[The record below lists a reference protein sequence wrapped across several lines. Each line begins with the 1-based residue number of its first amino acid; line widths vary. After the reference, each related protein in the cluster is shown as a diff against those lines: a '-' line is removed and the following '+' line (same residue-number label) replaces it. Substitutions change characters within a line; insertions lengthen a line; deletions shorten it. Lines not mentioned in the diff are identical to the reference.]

1 MKKLFYLAAVLPL
14 AFSCS
19 CDEKPEIA
27 ETGMELRAEIPAYV
41 GAMGTRLYISPDLH
55 TYHWISG
62 DQIGIYYQSA
72 TMKASAEFTLL
83 SGVDQSVGNF
93 YNEAFSLKPGA
104 SYYAFYPY
112 SYSATVDACPI
123 SYDGQVQTQN
133 GSTAHVERLNYMRAP
148 LTTDADGKGR
158 VDFQNLNTLIQLVIK
173 APEADTYQS
182 LSIAS
187 DGQPFITAGTASMI
201 TGEIAATATA
211 PSISLSLGSG
221 VALQKSQE
229 FTAYLVTAPV
239 DMSQSAWTVSLT
251 NKQGKSTL
259 FTVEGKELLAGK
271 YYTYTLAKEENTE
284 GDSHS
289 TMPGLNGGG
298 TAVGEPGGNG
308 TGTLIPGIEHHDDGT
323 TPEGNGNGTGTL
335 NPGNNHEG

>member
-1 MKKLFYLAAVLPL
+1 MKNFVFIAALLPL
-14 AFSCS
+14 TVSCS
-19 CDEKPEIA
+19 SDEKPEVTMA
-27 ETGMELRAEIPAYV
+27 GMELQAEIPAYI
-41 GAMGTRLYISPDLH
+41 GEMGTRLSISPDLH
-55 TYHWISG
+55 TYRWNSG

-83 SGVDQSVGNF
+83 SGDNQPIGNF
-93 YNEAFSLKPGA
+93 YNEAFALKPEA

-112 SYSATVDACPI
+112 SYSATVDACPV
-123 SYDGQVQTQN
+123 SYDGQVQTQ
-133 GSTAHVERLNYMRAP
+133 SEETAHVERLNYMRGP
-148 LTTDADGKGR
+148 LTTDTDGKGR
-158 VDFQNLNTLIQLVIK
+158 VDFRNLNTLIQLVIK

-182 LSIAS
+182 LSVVS

-201 TGEIAATATA
+201 TGEITATATA

-221 VALQKSQE
+221 VALEKNQE
-229 FTAYLVTAPV
+229 FTAYMVTAPV

-251 NKQGKSTL
+251 NRQGKSTL

-284 GDSHS
+284 GESHS
-289 TMPGLNGGG
+289 TMPGLTGGD

-308 TGTLIPGIEHHDDGT
+308 TATLTPGTEHHDGGT
-323 TPEGNGNGTGTL
+323 VPEGNGNGTGTL
-335 NPGNNHEG
+335 NPGNEHEG